1 MNLSCLRLSAL
12 KQLASKRGGQMHEL
26 IDAIVAKTGLTSD
39 KAEAAVGVV
48 LNLLKTQGNQTRV
61 AELLAALPGADDLI
75 ARHAGRLTGMLAG
88 GMMGGPL
95 AAISKL
101 SSLGLNSEQMKV
113 MGTETLAFARAKA
126 GDDLVRQVASNIPGI
141 GGFL

>member
-1 MNLSCLRLSAL
+1 M
-12 KQLASKRGGQMHEL
+12 QDL
-26 IDAIVAKTGLTSD
+26 INGIVAKSGLP
-39 KAEAAVGVV
+39 AEKVEQALGVMF
-48 LNLLKTQGNQTRV
+48 NLIKTQGNPNKV
-61 AELLAALPGADDLI
+61 PELLAKLPGVEDLI

-101 SSLGLNSEQMKV
+101 QALGLSTDQMKTI
-113 MGTETLAFARAKA
+113 GTAALDHARAKA
-126 GDDLVRQVASNIPGI
+126 GDDLVRQCAANIPGV